1 MEHKEPVIRGVCC
14 DVRNCVHNDG
24 SCCCTADSIH
34 VNRCS
39 DDPGKTKCDTFEE
52 I

>member
-24 SCCCTADSIH
+24 CCTADSIH

-39 DDPGKTKCDTFEE
+39 DDPGKTKCDTFAE